1 MFYGYVMKV
10 LALFFLCLIS
20 TKTFSN
26 GPIESRGLNI
36 ERQAVRSAQL
46 RPSTEIVTSPA
57 KVSNLRKYYKPNL
70 AIAKNNIDL
79 LNPKGKV
86 EIINSSLSN
95 YSENILNLY
104 ENHNVLMGQSEFNDR
119 KLSENVI
126 KNYAMELGASVVL
139 VASQEVTTNPYSE
152 SDDLNELDAGYF
164 YHISF
169 FGKTDYSNKPNI
181 LGIQMSEIPRDKKTL
196 YQRNTGV
203 YVQLV
208 VKNSRAYY
216 SNILPG
222 DVIIA
227 LNDLDILTPES
238 FDLIKEKELKNTKTL
253 NLTILREVN
262 GTLKEV
268 KIPVSFN

>member
-1 MFYGYVMKV
+1 MKV
-10 LALFFLCLIS
+10 LALFFLCFIS
-20 TKTFSN
+20 TQTFSN

-46 RPSTEIVTSPA
+46 RPSTEIVTSPV
-57 KVSNLRKYYKPNL
+57 KVSNLRKYYKPNPN
-70 AIAKNNIDL
+70 IAKNNIDL
-79 LNPKGKV
+79 VNPNGKV
-86 EIINSSLSN
+86 EIINVSPSS
-95 YSENILNLY
+95 YSENVLYLY
-104 ENHNVLMGQSEFNDR
+104 ENQYVLMGESKFNDR
-119 KLSENVI
+119 KLSENSI
-126 KNYAMELGASVVL
+126 KTYAREVGASVV
-139 VASQEVTTNPYSE
+139 VVVSQGITENPYSE
-152 SDDLNELDAGYF
+152 SDDLNELDTGYF

-216 SNILPG
+216 SNILSE

-227 LNDLDILTPES
+227 LNGIDTFTPES
-238 FDLIKEKELKNTKTL
+238 LILIKEKELKKTKTL
-253 NLTILREVN
+253 NLTILRVVN
-262 GTLKEV
+262 GAIKEV
-268 KIPVSFN
+268 QIPVSLN